1 LQISPYFISHL
12 SASLFLSAAGAERR
26 RPPPWKAA
34 GHLLL
39 SVAPTHR
46 AQTPRHLPSLS
57 LDLPSLRH
65 ASPAIRAAATSPP
78 PWPARCSTPDPHL
91 SHAPAPRAP
100 QQPNPLAHSLA
111 PSPEPPEHRS
121 RPAQTPAS
129 SKLTVDPPFPT
140 SSACA
145 DPISSSASSSRSSQT
160 SPPRPEPTGAP
171 SPPFSSAALL
181 AADPPPPTVPDPAKH
196 TYRCALTR

>member
-1 LQISPYFISHL
+1 MPP
-12 SASLFLSAAGAERR
+12 AAVEGC
-26 RPPPWKAA
+26 RPPPALR
-34 GHLLL
+34 G
-39 SVAPTHR
+39 THASR
-46 AQTPRHLPSLS
+46 PSSSPPFSPHTGASPSL
-57 LDLPSLRH
+57 PRT
-65 ASPAIRAAATSPP
+65 PEPQTAATSPP

-91 SHAPAPRAP
+91 SLAPAPRAP

-129 SKLTVDPPFPT
+129 SKLTVDPPFLT
-140 SSACA
+140 HSARA
-145 DPISSSASSSRSSQT
+145 DSTISSASSSRSSQT

-171 SPPFSSAALL
+171 SPLLSSAAAALL
-181 AADPPPPTVPDPAKH
+181 AADLPPLTVPDPAKH